1 MSTCSTSMSS
11 IPNNVGATVCNG
23 RPRSPLALTSKLL
36 ATPSSSFQYPNR
48 KYGKKNSSSKLSKTT
63 GSTPSPPCVSPVRRS
78 KSAEVKM
85 NLLPEPALDSSFSFV
100 TENSEDENLGMVD
113 QLDILDLL
121 VQSLDD
127 SVHERSNGSATSK
140 NEKPTLTGDEKIC
153 SVYNKS
159 RVRRAL
165 SSDCK
170 SNSNTSNHVIKGLDK
185 SLSSGGTGT
194 CVSNIS
200 VSTCDESSDTI
211 ALQLN
216 GSLRSNISERSS
228 NIVSP
233 NENGNIVNRRKER
246 HEYLLSLG
254 STSIAAT
261 SDDPATRKYPE
272 HDTSVKSRGRERHS
286 TCKPVKAPNR
296 GHRSKSVTR
305 SPTSS
310 RLGNGQSGRH
320 SSSSKRILSSVS
332 RSASAGDGRTRC
344 KSLDRRSS
352 PRNLESRTHET
363 LYLNNESDDDS
374 FLDLAIRS
382 SHRNSKKVDN
392 ERENETN
399 KSSYSSAVKPATVQ
413 VIQRNGM
420 SVLKDTTREGRK
432 QKTERGIEGFS
443 SHRRARKKPGRI
455 GDLKKSFSR
464 IGSARMILLEDD
476 ESYRIQK
483 TTPI

>member
-1 MSTCSTSMSS
+1 
-11 IPNNVGATVCNG
+11 
-23 RPRSPLALTSKLL
+23 
-36 ATPSSSFQYPNR
+36 
-48 KYGKKNSSSKLSKTT
+48 
-63 GSTPSPPCVSPVRRS
+63 
-78 KSAEVKM
+78 
-85 NLLPEPALDSSFSFV
+85 
-100 TENSEDENLGMVD
+100 MVD
-113 QLDILDLL
+113 QLDLLDLL

-140 NEKPTLTGDEKIC
+140 NEKTTSKGDEKIS

-170 SNSNTSNHVIKGLDK
+170 SNNSISNHVTKGLDK
-185 SLSSGGTGT
+185 SLSSVGTGT
-194 CVSNIS
+194 VVSNIS

-211 ALQLN
+211 TLQLN

-228 NIVSP
+228 NIFSP
-233 NENGNIVNRRKER
+233 NNNGKVANRRKER

-261 SDDPATRKYPE
+261 SDDPATRSYPE
-272 HDTSVKSRGRERHS
+272 HDTSVKSRGRERYS
-286 TCKPVKAPNR
+286 ACKTGKAPNR
-296 GHRSKSVTR
+296 GRRSKSVTR

-320 SSSSKRILSSVS
+320 GSSSKRILSSVS
-332 RSASAGDGRTRC
+332 RSAPAGDGRTRC
-344 KSLDRRSS
+344 KSLDRRPS
-352 PRNLESRTHET
+352 PQNLQSRTHET
-363 LYLNNESDDDS
+363 LHLNNESDDDS

-382 SHRNSKKVDN
+382 SHRNIKKEDN
-392 ERENETN
+392 EGENETS
-399 KSSYSSAVKPATVQ
+399 KSSCPSAVKPATVQ

-420 SVLKDTTREGRK
+420 SVLKSTTREGRK
-432 QKTERGIEGFS
+432 QKTEKGIEGFS
-443 SHRRARKKPGRI
+443 SHRRTGRKKPVRM
-455 GDLKKSFSR
+455 GDQKKSFSR